1 MAITIDMVM
10 NPKLKICVLKNV
22 SSLHKKHNR
31 INRGS
36 LYKGFCK
43 LSPYDYKIKFN
54 TMLDAG
60 LRDVPNFIGTFLFSI
75 KNWDLKNTCEMLS
88 DVLKNKSS
96 GFMVGRC
103 YFQAFRLI
111 GSKIYE
117 PFVQQNAR
125 KIA

>member
-1 MAITIDMVM
+1 
-10 NPKLKICVLKNV
+10 
-22 SSLHKKHNR
+22 
-31 INRGS
+31 
-36 LYKGFCK
+36 
-43 LSPYDYKIKFN
+43 
-54 TMLDAG
+54 
-60 LRDVPNFIGTFLFSI
+60 
-75 KNWDLKNTCEMLS
+75 MLS

>member
-1 MAITIDMVM
+1 MFPHYI
-10 NPKLKICVLKNV
+10 
-22 SSLHKKHNR
+22 KKHNR

-43 LSPYDYKIKFN
+43 LSPHEYKIKFN
-54 TMLDAG
+54 TMLGAG

-96 GFMVGRC
+96 GFYGWSMLFSGIWSYR
-103 YFQAFRLI
+103 I
-111 GSKIYE
+111 
-117 PFVQQNAR
+117 
-125 KIA
+125 